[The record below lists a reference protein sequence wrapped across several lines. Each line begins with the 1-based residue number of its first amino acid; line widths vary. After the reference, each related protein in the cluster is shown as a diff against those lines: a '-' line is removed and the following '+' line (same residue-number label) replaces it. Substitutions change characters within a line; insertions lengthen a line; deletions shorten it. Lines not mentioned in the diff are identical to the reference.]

1 VRFGFIRTEKA
12 NYPVPVLC
20 RVLEVSRSG
29 FYAWLSRPASL
40 RSRED
45 ARLRVEI
52 RAEHAASRGTY
63 GSPRIQTE
71 LGKTGRR
78 VSRKR
83 VARLMVDERIRGQR
97 KRRFRVTTDSRHS
110 LPIAPNLL
118 EREFTTSKPNEVW
131 VADITYIRTWEGW
144 LYLAVVLDLFS
155 RRVIGWSLDSH
166 IDTDL
171 ALGALHAALR
181 TRTPEPGAIFHSDR
195 GIQYAAKPFR
205 DTLTAQS
212 LQASM
217 SRKADCWDNAVA
229 ESFFS
234 TLKAE
239 CVPVSGYRSRA
250 EARAS
255 VSEYIDV
262 FYNCLRIHTTIGG
275 MSPVTFEACAG
286 LELATA

>member
-71 LGKTGRR
+71 LGKSGRR

-83 VARLMVDERIRGQR
+83 VARLMVDERIHGQR

-118 EREFTTSKPNEVW
+118 KREFTTSKPNEVW
-131 VADITYIRTWEGW
+131 VADITYIWTWEGW
-144 LYLAVVLDLFS
+144 LYL
-155 RRVIGWSLDSH
+155 GWSLDSH

-205 DTLTAQS
+205 DTLTAHG

-217 SRKADCWDNAVA
+217 SRKGDCWDNAVA

-239 CVPVSGYRSRA
+239 CVPVGGYRSRA

-255 VSEYIDV
+255 APEYIEV
-262 FYNCLRIHTTIGG
+262 FYNCLRVHTTIGG